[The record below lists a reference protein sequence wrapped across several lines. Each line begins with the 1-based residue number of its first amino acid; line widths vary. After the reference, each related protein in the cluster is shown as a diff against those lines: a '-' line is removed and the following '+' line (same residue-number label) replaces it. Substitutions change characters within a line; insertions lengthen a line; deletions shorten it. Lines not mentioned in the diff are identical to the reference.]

1 MNRIVV
7 GSIGVVATLVLASI
21 LVPIVN
27 GPFIDNNTSRIDSG
41 KISGENSIT
50 KIGSGDTV
58 LSPKNVIDFIR
69 SKLELNLLD
78 LPISIEAVENYID
91 NLLNIT
97 MLLRVSSVPALMV
110 FSLIPVAGNIIAGL
124 IDGWS
129 VSAFLII
136 GLGELWLYNQTNY
149 LGNLALS
156 FIWFLNC
163 FLSAVIGFSNPFIF
177 SLSSILFTMIFYEGL
192 TQAIETET
200 GETPSNLWINNSR
213 PVSSLF

>member
-78 LPISIEAVENYID
+78 LPISH
-91 NLLNIT
+91 
-97 MLLRVSSVPALMV
+97 S
-110 FSLIPVAGNIIAGL
+110 
-124 IDGWS
+124 
-129 VSAFLII
+129 
-136 GLGELWLYNQTNY
+136 
-149 LGNLALS
+149 
-156 FIWFLNC
+156 
-163 FLSAVIGFSNPFIF
+163 IF
-177 SLSSILFTMIFYEGL
+177 S
-192 TQAIETET
+192 
-200 GETPSNLWINNSR
+200 
-213 PVSSLF
+213 